1 MLEMFFFG
9 FHNPEVEGM
18 LGLIIILLVLD
29 VVVIA
34 HPLMLSELNL
44 KRIGR

>member
-9 FHNPEVEGM
+9 FHNPEVKGV
-18 LGLIIILLVLD
+18 LGLIIIFLVLD

-34 HPLMLSELNL
+34 YPVMLSELNL
-44 KRIGR
+44 KRVGR